1 MMTSEVRLAKRALV
15 TIILLPIVIAAIIM
29 GSWVYVAMV
38 ILILGLA
45 ASEYVRL
52 FRASGL
58 QPAGFLVVIA
68 VLLFTVGRALNGF
81 ESAAWI
87 SSLVIL
93 ALMTYH
99 LVVYERG
106 RDLAATD
113 FSASLSGA
121 FYIGWLGAY
130 MVSLRAL
137 PSGMWWVLLVLP
149 GIWLADTGAYLIGS
163 RFGRHKLSPRLS
175 PKKSWEGY
183 LAGIVT
189 GVLGTIIL
197 ALIWKGLAGS
207 ELPVTWPQAGV
218 LGFILGAVPTLG
230 DLGESMIKRQV
241 GAKDSGNLL
250 PGHGGA
256 FDRID
261 SWLWAGVLGYYVIVW
276 FFMG

>member
-1 MMTSEVRLAKRALV
+1 LVKRVLV
-15 TIILLPIVIAAIIM
+15 AVILLPIGIAAIII
-29 GSWVYVAMV
+29 GNWVYVAV
-38 ILILGLA
+38 VALILGFA
-45 ASEYVRL
+45 ALEYVQL

-58 QPAGFLVVIA
+58 QPAGFLVITG
-68 VLLFTVGRALNGF
+68 VLLFILGRAVNGF

-87 SSLVIL
+87 TSLVIL

-99 LVVYERG
+99 LIAYERG

-113 FSASLSGA
+113 FSASLSGS

-137 PSGMWWVLLVLP
+137 PAGIWWVLLVLP
-149 GIWLADTGAYLIGS
+149 AVWLADSGAYLIGS

-183 LAGIVT
+183 IAGIVT
-189 GVLGTIIL
+189 GTLGTIIL
-197 ALIWKGLAGS
+197 ALVWTSLAGP
-207 ELPVTWPQAGV
+207 ELNVTWWQAAV
-218 LGFILGAVPTLG
+218 LGLILSAAPTLG

-261 SWLWAGVLGYYVIVW
+261 SWLWAGVLGYYTIVW
-276 FFMG
+276 FFIS